1 MAINATDARDVL
13 CTLELLIGK
22 VVDVHTR
29 SGEVGRF
36 DSIIDDLKRM
46 RGVRAAMIL
55 SIGGVL
61 KAAGIP
67 AGVQGERLAAMA
79 ATMQNMA
86 VSASVSLNEG
96 SLDRLVVEIDDSRL
110 LAVNAGERNM
120 LLVLA
125 ESRENLGVITAGMN
139 EAVRNIREVL
149 GESY

>member
-1 MAINATDARDVL
+1 
-13 CTLELLIGK
+13 
-22 VVDVHTR
+22 
-29 SGEVGRF
+29 
-36 DSIIDDLKRM
+36 
-46 RGVRAAMIL
+46 
-55 SIGGVL
+55 
-61 KAAGIP
+61 
-67 AGVQGERLAAMA
+67 MA

-96 SLDRLVVEIDDSRL
+96 SLDRLIVEIDDSRL

-149 GESY
+149 GESS